1 MKVKRLIV
9 LLLVVAATLSCFTIM
24 ASADNVARASGSFEI
39 TISPGKIKKTSTAL
53 PLEADDKVTIKA
65 SYSPFSATV
74 DVGLVDEDQNFYY
87 FTVSNGS
94 VDKTIVVPV
103 RGNYYFAVRNRGKN
117 EISMSGYIDY

>member
-1 MKVKRLIV
+1 MKAKRLIV
-9 LLLVVAATLSCFTIM
+9 LLLVVAAMLSCFTIM

-39 TISPGKIKKTSTAL
+39 TISPGTIKKTSTAL

-65 SYSPFSATV
+65 SYTPFSATV

-94 VDKTIVVPV
+94 VDKTIVVPA